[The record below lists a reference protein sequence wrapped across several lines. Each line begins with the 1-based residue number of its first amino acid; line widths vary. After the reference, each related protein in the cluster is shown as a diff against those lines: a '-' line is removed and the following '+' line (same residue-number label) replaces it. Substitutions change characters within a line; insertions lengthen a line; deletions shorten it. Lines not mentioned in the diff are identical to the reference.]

1 MEYDWTKIKK
11 AIKNEKFPISKY
23 FILLTNLNNKK
34 IILPSKDLNCIIV
47 YFIKYHFK
55 IFHDYPLYEFNI
67 LLKDFESTRYCIEMF
82 YINLQRYYINLNY
95 LKKFISNYHNKIFS
109 NMVFEKQIYFLLNR
123 KRLFLSY
130 FNDNDIRERLV
141 SQNKQLVTEF
151 ILNRLKSAYKLFN
164 YKFYLH
170 NNIRILTEF
179 EFLDLEINDKI
190 KFYFYFKSSVV
201 NLIDTIVNIYI
212 EMKNNFKFIRKNI
225 DFN

>member
-1 MEYDWTKIKK
+1 M
-11 AIKNEKFPISKY
+11 KNKY
-23 FILLTNLNNKK
+23 I
-34 IILPSKDLNCIIV
+34 
-47 YFIKYHFK
+47 
-55 IFHDYPLYEFNI
+55 
-67 LLKDFESTRYCIEMF
+67 
-82 YINLQRYYINLNY
+82 
-95 LKKFISNYHNKIFS
+95 
-109 NMVFEKQIYFLLNR
+109 LLNR

-201 NLIDTIVNIYI
+201 NLIDTILSIYI